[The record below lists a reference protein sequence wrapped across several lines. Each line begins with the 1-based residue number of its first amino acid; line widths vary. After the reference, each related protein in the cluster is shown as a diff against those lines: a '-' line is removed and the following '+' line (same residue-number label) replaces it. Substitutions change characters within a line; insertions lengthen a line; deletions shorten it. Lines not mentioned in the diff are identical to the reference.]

1 MLGKYKDNEIVKSLL
16 DAGLEEE
23 YILDGIEKGEIKVE
37 KSKEAKEDEKEKTEP
52 EAEKE
57 KIEEEE
63 DDLEEMEKSLE
74 VKKAELT
81 ELEEKFEAAKA
92 KKGGKKKDD
101 KKEGKKEE
109 GDLFGKIEKSEDS
122 KIGGEF
128 DSEAFE
134 KSMAD
139 KIEKSMSD
147 LIEDKLGELRDELE
161 LLKSENES
169 LRADV
174 NTIGNSG
181 AEFKAPDNLSFIEKG
196 MAEIKDSS
204 GKQMLHVRKQREQ
217 VKDVLL
223 KAYDEAEDESE
234 IKKSIADELS
244 AYSSD
249 SEATSIDGKVAKHL
263 YDKHS
268 VRLLK

>member
-37 KSKEAKEDEKEKTEP
+37 KSKEEEDEKEKIDP
-52 EAEKE
+52 EAENE
-57 KIEEEE
+57 ETEEEE
-63 DDLEEMEKSLE
+63 DDLEEMEKSLGI
-74 VKKAELT
+74 KKAELT
-81 ELEEKFEAAKA
+81 ELEEKLEAAKS
-92 KKGGKKKDD
+92 KKGSKKKDA
-101 KKEGKKEE
+101 KKEDKGEE
-109 GDLFGKIEKSEDS
+109 GNLFGKIEKSEDS
-122 KIGGEF
+122 EVGGEF
-128 DSEAFE
+128 NSEAFG
-134 KSMAD
+134 KSMVD
-139 KIEKSMSD
+139 KIEKSMSG
-147 LIEDKLGELRDELE
+147 LIEDKLGELRDEIE

-174 NTIGNSG
+174 DTIGNSTP
-181 AEFKAPDNLSFIEKG
+181 EFKAPDNLSYIEKG

-204 GKQMLHVRKQREQ
+204 GKQVVHVIKQREQ

-223 KAYDEAEDESE
+223 KAYDEAENESE

-249 SEATSIDGKVAKHL
+249 ADSQSIDEKVAKYL
-263 YDKHS
+263 YDKHE
-268 VRLLK
+268 VRLVK